1 MNEKVGIIGT
11 GRLGSALA
19 KRLAPH
25 CSLLLSDSFLGKARQ
40 MAKIL
45 NADFGNIRY
54 LFEKADIIL
63 LAIPPEEICLLIEK
77 EETFLRQGAILVN
90 LATSLDTHKI
100 RTCLTRK
107 DIRVIGIKPI
117 TQAYALAHG
126 YQTIFVTSCEDTGLR
141 EKLVPL
147 LREIGEIVLGDDML
161 VKEIN
166 AEATRWEILVDAGHR
181 SAVQHNGLCDS
192 TRIPAW
198 DVSHSALCDGKAH
211 RRSRG
216 YDERERAAFDL
227 RRHGGF
233 GPSTDSG

>member
-1 MNEKVGIIGT
+1 MREKEMNEKVGIIGT

-166 AEATRWEILVDAGHR
+166 AEATRW
-181 SAVQHNGLCDS
+181 GLRLYLSLQDK
-192 TRIPAW
+192 
-198 DVSHSALCDGKAH
+198 LKAMNVPQK
-211 RRSRG
+211 
-216 YDERERAAFDL
+216 FI
-227 RRHGGF
+227 
-233 GPSTDSG
+233 